1 MKKLYTAQVQVRS
14 GRDGGVRS
22 SDGLLDIP
30 LAFPKELGGTG
41 GAANPEQL
49 FAAGIGACFASSVK
63 AAAQKLGVKLGAVEV
78 QAEATL
84 ATRDDGSF
92 IVSDV
97 NLVVQAEGLAAQ
109 AEPVLAEAERICS
122 YVNATCGNT
131 AVHVRVA

>member
-1 MKKLYTAQVQVRS
+1 MKKLYTAQVHVRS

-30 LAFPKELGGTG
+30 LAFPKDLGGAG
-41 GAANPEQL
+41 GADNPEQL
-49 FAAGIGACFASSVK
+49 FAAGIAACFASSVK

-122 YVNATCGNT
+122 YVNATRGNT
-131 AVHVRVA
+131 TVHVRVA